1 MTQLPDDI
9 INKIIMY
16 SIPHYP
22 FLEDL
27 KYTRFIRNNCDCD
40 NCDHRHWYGCSDFI
54 FNSVEH
60 KRGMNCEIIL
70 FNPSFLCIPK
80 LIKYRYKKK
89 EELWV
94 RVVKFENGHY
104 YGTIRD
110 APISKDIKIGASV
123 RVKENRVIDS
133 KMF

>member
-27 KYTRFIRNNCDCD
+27 KLTRFIRNNCDCEG
-40 NCDHRHWYGCSDFI
+40 CEHKHSYGCYDFI
-54 FNSVEH
+54 FNSIVH
-60 KRGMNCEIIL
+60 KRGKDCEILL
-70 FNPSFLCIPK
+70 FNPSLICVPK
-80 LIKYRYKKK
+80 FIQYRYKRK
-89 EELWV
+89 EDLWV

-104 YGTIRD
+104 YGTIND
-110 APISKDIKIGASV
+110 TPISKDIKIGASV
-123 RVKENRVIDS
+123 RVMKNKVLDTMR
-133 KMF
+133 

>member
-1 MTQLPDDI
+1 M
-9 INKIIMY
+9 
-16 SIPHYP
+16 
-22 FLEDL
+22 
-27 KYTRFIRNNCDCD
+27 KYC
-40 NCDHRHWYGCSDFI
+40 
-54 FNSVEH
+54 
-60 KRGMNCEIIL
+60 
-70 FNPSFLCIPK
+70 
-80 LIKYRYKKK
+80 YKKK